1 MDNCYNCG
9 IELNDENRTR
19 EHIPAQNTFAGYSNE
34 YKQNRLTVPACHTC
48 NNQYSKIDQEVRDA
62 IGIMNEDNEEQQ
74 ELTRKS
80 VKSIMRRRN
89 WMDRVHFS
97 DGKVV
102 AVSFDYNV
110 FRELHIKNFKGVF
123 YEKYGYPIP
132 DKYGIEIIAEGDE
145 EDQKLMGI
153 AQHLYNYVSE
163 GNDWNVSGHEDIF
176 QYKMKSLTPDANDQ
190 IFDSSDLKNA
200 LGIVSVLVYHKNLSP
215 VIIAA
220 KKDFL
225 ERIKTTRQQRV

>member
-9 IELNDENRTR
+9 IELNDENQTR
-19 EHIPAQNTFAGYSNE
+19 EHIPAQNTFAGYPEE
-34 YKQNRLTVPACHTC
+34 YKQNRLTVPACHAC
-48 NNQYSKIDQEVRDA
+48 NNQYSKIDQEIRDA
-62 IGIMNEDNEEQQ
+62 IGIMNENNEEQQ

-80 VKSIMRRRN
+80 VKSIMRSKN
-89 WMDRVHFS
+89 WLDRVHFA

-110 FRELHIKNFKGVF
+110 IRELHIKNFKGVF

-132 DKYGIEIIAEGDE
+132 DEYDIEIIAEGDE

-153 AQHLYNYVSE
+153 AQHLYHYVSE
-163 GNDWNVSGHEDIF
+163 GNNWSFSGHEDIF
-176 QYKMKSLTPDANDQ
+176 QYKMKSLTPDDNDQ
-190 IFDSSDLKNA
+190 IVDSPDLENA
-200 LGIVSVLVYHKNLSP
+200 LGIVSVLVYHKQLSP
-215 VIIAA
+215 VIFAA

-225 ERIKTTRQQRV
+225 ERIKTTRQHAI